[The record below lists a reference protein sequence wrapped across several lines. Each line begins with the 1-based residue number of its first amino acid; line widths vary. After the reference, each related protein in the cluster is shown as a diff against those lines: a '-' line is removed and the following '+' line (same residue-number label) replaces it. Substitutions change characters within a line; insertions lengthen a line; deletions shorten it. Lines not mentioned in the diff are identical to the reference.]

1 MQYLYVLV
9 VGENEFSQAPS
20 GGWPIRDSVS
30 ETNSIK
36 AGSPKRRVGI
46 LMLMVLAGLLLA
58 VVKLA
63 DIQVIDAEKNIELVK
78 KHIRTEDLIGHR
90 GAILDTQFS
99 PLAQSTDMGQIA
111 VNPKLV
117 LEVERTARLLAP
129 VLGHSEKWLRERL
142 TKPFK
147 EDVLLSPLVELTVVE
162 EVKSLKLPGLI
173 FRIVQGRQHPSGNIA
188 SGLIGRVNPE
198 QEPYSGLEVQFN
210 DVLEGESGTSKS
222 YRSQGVK
229 RIDLPNGQLDYR
241 AEKSGDDL
249 VLALHAPT
257 QWLTEKVL
265 KDAVEKSGAK
275 KGTVVVMEVE
285 TGNVLAVAG
294 VVRDSLSNKVENAN
308 YLMAYVDTYEPGS
321 VNKPFTVAAALETN
335 RISADQV
342 FDVPQTYLFSDKL
355 FREPYFSS
363 TGSLSVPEIL
373 AKSSNIGTIQIAEA
387 LGRDLLH
394 QYLSRLGFGSYSGES
409 DVQSFPAESRGILRH
424 PRDWDGTGLATIA
437 FGQGISVTSIQLAAA
452 YNTIANGGVYLTPR
466 LVRGTLGS
474 NGFEPEEFVVGK
486 RVLSAETATEIQK
499 MLTGVVLNGTG
510 KRAAVN
516 GYAVAGKTGTA
527 QKTRTGGFGYSDYAY
542 TSTFAGFVPADSPAI
557 TIVVTLDEPVE
568 YMAGLVAAP
577 IFSDIARQVLQTQ
590 RIPPS
595 DIG

>member
-1 MQYLYVLV
+1 M
-9 VGENEFSQAPS
+9 GENEFDKASSGEAP
-20 GGWPIRDSVS
+20 ILDSVS
-30 ETNSIK
+30 EAKSIK
-36 AGSPKRRVGI
+36 AGSPKRRVAV
-46 LMLMVLAGLLLA
+46 LMLIVLAGLLLA

-63 DIQVIDAEKNIELVK
+63 YIQVINAEETIAAMRKDPKPEEL
-78 KHIRTEDLIGHR
+78 TGHR
-90 GAILDTQFS
+90 GAILDTEFS
-99 PLAQSTDMGQIA
+99 PLAQSTEMVEIG
-111 VNPKLV
+111 VNPALV
-117 LEVERTARLLAP
+117 LDVERTARLLTP

-142 TKPFK
+142 SRPNK
-147 EDVLLSPLVELTVVE
+147 EYVLLSPLVELQVTE
-162 EVKSLKLPGLI
+162 DVKSLELPGLE
-173 FRIVQGRQHPSGNIA
+173 FRSVQGRQRPSGDIA
-188 SGLIGRVNPE
+188 LGLIGRVNPQ
-198 QEPYSGLEVQFN
+198 QEPSSGLELQFN
-210 DVLEGESGTSKS
+210 DVLEGKSGTSS
-222 YRSQGVK
+222 AYRSRGINKIV
-229 RIDLPNGQLDYR
+229 LPNGQLDYR

-275 KGTVVVMEVE
+275 KGTVVVLEVE

-321 VNKPFTVAAALETN
+321 VNKPFTIAAALETN

-342 FDVPQTYLFSDKL
+342 FDVPRTYLFSDKL

-373 AKSSNIGTIQIAEA
+373 AKSSNIGTIQIAET

-394 QYLSRLGFGSYSGES
+394 QYLSKFGFGSYSGES
-409 DVQSFPAESRGILRH
+409 DVQSFPAESRGILKH

-452 YNTIANGGVYLTPR
+452 YNAIANGGVYLTPR

-474 NGFEPEEFVVGK
+474 NGFKPEEFVVGK
-486 RVLSAETATEIQK
+486 RVLSAETATEMQE

-527 QKTRTGGFGYSDYAY
+527 QKTRTGGPGYSDFAY
-542 TSTFAGFVPADSPAI
+542 TSTFAGFVPAESPAI

-590 RIPPS
+590 RIAPS
-595 DIG
+595 EIG

>member
-1 MQYLYVLV
+1 MQCLYVLV
-9 VGENEFSQAPS
+9 VAENEFNKGSS
-20 GGWPIRDSVS
+20 GEASILNSVS
-30 ETNSIK
+30 ETKSIK
-36 AGSPKRRVGI
+36 AGSPKRRVGL

-63 DIQVIDAEKNIELVK
+63 YIQLVNADE
-78 KHIRTEDLIGHR
+78 HSARIAGHARTANLIGHR
-90 GAILDTQFS
+90 GAILDTEFS
-99 PLAQSTDMGQIA
+99 PLAQSTEMGEIGA
-111 VNPKLV
+111 NPNLV
-117 LEVERTARLLAP
+117 LDVERTARLLAP

-142 TKPFK
+142 SKVKK
-147 EDVLLSPLVELTVVE
+147 EYVLLSPLVELKVVE
-162 EVKSLKLPGLI
+162 DVKSLELPGLE
-173 FRIVQGRQHPSGNIA
+173 FRTVQGRQRPSGDIA
-188 SGLIGRVNPE
+188 VGLIGRVNPA
-198 QEPYSGLEVQFN
+198 QEPSSGLEVQFN
-210 DVLEGESGTSKS
+210 EVLEGKPGTSKS
-222 YRSQGVK
+222 FYSRG
-229 RIDLPNGQLDYR
+229 IDRVQLPNGELSYR

-275 KGTVVVMEVE
+275 KGTVVVLEVE

-308 YLMAYVDTYEPGS
+308 YLVAYVDTYEPGS
-321 VNKPFTVAAALETN
+321 VNKPFTIAAALETN
-335 RISADQV
+335 RIQAAQI
-342 FDVPQTYLFSDKL
+342 FDVPRTYLFSDKL

-373 AKSSNIGTIQIAEA
+373 AKSSNIGTIQIAEK

-394 QYLSRLGFGSYSGES
+394 QYLSKFGFGSYSGEN
-409 DVQSFPAESRGILRH
+409 DVQSFPAESRGILKH

-452 YNTIANGGVYLTPR
+452 YNAIANGGVYLTPR

-474 NGFEPEEFVVGK
+474 NGFKPEEFVVGK
-486 RVLSAETATEIQK
+486 RVLSAETATEMQK

-516 GYAVAGKTGTA
+516 GYTVAGKTGTA
-527 QKTRTGGFGYSDYAY
+527 QKTRIDGPGYSDFAY
-542 TSTFAGFVPADSPAI
+542 TSTFAGFAPAESPAI

-590 RIPPS
+590 RIAPS
-595 DIG
+595 EIG